1 MARCVT
7 LLRIYRD
14 SFDELTILEN
24 RWLKNNTRYASTT
37 ADHERSQATD
47 RGERVERERRVDYT
61 GAQAL
66 SVSSS
71 NRDS

>member
-24 RWLKNNTRYASTT
+24 KWLKNNTRYASTT
-37 ADHERSQATD
+37 ADHERSQAI
-47 RGERVERERRVDYT
+47 ERVERERRVDHT
-61 GAQAL
+61 GVQAL
-66 SVSSS
+66 SVSSL